1 MKSRSWRDVA
11 EFIGIAAI
19 VISLIFVG
27 LQVRQDH
34 QIARAQA
41 NTDFNSS
48 QIEIANL
55 LTTNGKLWGK
65 GLSGEELTLE
75 EEIAFEAIVHVVDTK
90 YQAMAV
96 RAAHLGGRPSLEISR
111 QYAMH
116 IFIHPGF
123 RRVWKKRC
131 DYYREIDGSEI
142 PPCIQIQRQL
152 DAMENG
158 TALSPTIKIWSL

>member
-1 MKSRSWRDVA
+1 MKSRNWRDVA
-11 EFIGIAAI
+11 EFVGIAAI

-55 LTTNGKLWGK
+55 LTTNGGLWGK
-65 GLSGEELTLE
+65 GLSGEELTFE

-96 RAAHLGGRPSLEISR
+96 RAENLGGRQSSEITR

-116 IFIHPGF
+116 IFVHPGF

-131 DYYREIDGSEI
+131 DYYRGITGSEI
-142 PPCIQIQRQL
+142 PPCISIQTQL

-158 TALSPTIKIWSL
+158 TATPPSTKIWSL